1 MSRVTNKRIE
11 KSIINKLIK
20 QELMSEKKR
29 KRKVKMQEQIEN
41 STQMVDLKSIYKK

>member
-20 QELMSEKKR
+20 QVNVRKKEEKESKNVGANR
-29 KRKVKMQEQIEN
+29 KQYSDGRFKIN
-41 STQMVDLKSIYKK
+41 I

>member
-29 KRKVKMQEQIEN
+29 ERKVKM
-41 STQMVDLKSIYKK
+41 